1 MLVFPIEDPSISGR
15 LGLELRSRFRLAG
28 DQPGQRGQEIFRR
41 ARDVGGGERDGRV
54 KVCDRAVSP
63 AVSVEASGK
72 AQADRHDGFPSSCI
86 PAARLSR
93 HRRVTLLPSLSSRWV
108 MWVKLG
114 QGQGCRHHDSLVLL
128 LPRGCAD
135 HAELVDEPRHSRRR
149 RGPHRR
155 LLHPAP
161 LPHSP
166 GHRGS
171 ACLDALE
178 QSVACTTEVSSRP
191 VARGRRTP
199 TAPGPAR
206 RSSPQQWC
214 RHRTDPP
221 APPPG
226 LHVGIIEIL
235 DVAPLSHD
243 RRVGRVGRASWPWT
257 QPQRDLHVRQRQP
270 LGRRSHHPS
279 TTEHGVSAP
288 ENTSSLPHPASTEPG
303 LTPLRTHSLPL
314 V

>member
-1 MLVFPIEDPSISGR
+1 MLVFPIEDPSIGGR

-63 AVSVEASGK
+63 AVSVEAPGK
-72 AQADRHDGFPSSCI
+72 AQADRDDGFPSSCI

-93 HRRVTLLPSLSSRWV
+93 HRRVTLLPSLPSRWV

-178 QSVACTTEVSSRP
+178 QSFACTTEVFAAGSSRP
-191 VARGRRTP
+191 PNSYCTRPGSAVFS
-199 TAPGPAR
+199 TAVVPSPDQSPGP
-206 RSSPQQWC
+206 
-214 RHRTDPP
+214 PP
-221 APPPG
+221 D

-243 RRVGRVGRASWPWT
+243 RRVGRVGRASWPST